1 MREMPGDANAG
12 ADTGDLLSR
21 RKSLEA
27 LAMTPTPDDVIA
39 FWQQAGPDRWFARD
53 DAFDA
58 AITERFGALHA
69 EAAAGRL
76 AAWGETAEGAF
87 ALVIL
92 LDQFSRNIFRS
103 DPRTWAADPLAR
115 AVADRA
121 IARGFDHAVAPELR
135 RFFYLPY
142 MHSEDWADQERSVAL
157 NRSLEDPDLVKWA
170 EHHRDIIAR
179 FGRFPHRN
187 AILGRETTPE
197 EQRFLD
203 EGGFGG

>member
-1 MREMPGDANAG
+1 
-12 ADTGDLLSR
+12 
-21 RKSLEA
+21 
-27 LAMTPTPDDVIA
+27 MTPTPDDVIA

-58 AITERFGALHA
+58 EIAQRFGPLHA

-76 AAWGETAEGAF
+76 SAWEETAEGAL

-92 LDQFSRNIFRS
+92 LDQFSRNIFRD
-103 DPRTWAADPLAR
+103 DPRTWAADPLAH

-121 IARGFDHAVAPELR
+121 IARGLDHAVAPELR
-135 RFFYLPY
+135 RFFYLPH
-142 MHSEDWADQERSVAL
+142 MHSEDPADQERSVLL
-157 NRSLEDPDLVKWA
+157 NRSLGDPDLAKWA

-187 AILGRETTPE
+187 AILGRESTPE